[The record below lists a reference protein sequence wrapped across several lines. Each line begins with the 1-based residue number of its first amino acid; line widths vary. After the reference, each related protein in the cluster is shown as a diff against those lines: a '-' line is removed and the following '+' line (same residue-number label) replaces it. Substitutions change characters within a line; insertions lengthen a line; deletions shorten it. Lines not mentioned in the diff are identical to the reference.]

1 MYVLHSHRM
10 LCPKDASVLKR
21 DLSTEEEEENKELSA
36 RRQPAEHIM
45 ALIKNHAILGG
56 CYRGE
61 FPQIQAYYK
70 VIVHTTAYMLRNTP
84 PGERGSLIRVKRLR
98 PDYQSDD
105 EGQPLQ
111 QRRRHEQ

>member
-45 ALIKNHAILGG
+45 ALIK
-56 CYRGE
+56 
-61 FPQIQAYYK
+61 
-70 VIVHTTAYMLRNTP
+70 
-84 PGERGSLIRVKRLR
+84 
-98 PDYQSDD
+98 
-105 EGQPLQ
+105 
-111 QRRRHEQ
+111 